1 MEQVR
6 QQIEEGQKEQKQKED
21 LFNGKVAI
29 VTGAGQGLGR
39 AYAQAL
45 LDRGARVVASDLG
58 TDQTGEGANAA
69 LIAEA
74 AHTLHADRGRLI
86 THSGRLDDEAGC
98 KQVVELAIAHFGAL
112 DILIHNAGWVGYQP
126 IEAQDDVFLER
137 AIDINVRA
145 PIWLSKH
152 AWAHLKQS
160 ASPRVVLTTS
170 DRAMFQHYAQPGLT
184 AYAAG
189 KMAQVGIM
197 NALSMEGEPHGIL
210 VNAVSPV
217 AKTRMWGVT
226 HPPENLKPE
235 WVAPGVL
242 YLASALCQDTGVIL
256 RASNGQFTATRFC
269 ENVGV
274 VYPTNLARVECASFE
289 DVARHWHRIKEFSD
303 A

>member
-1 MEQVR
+1 MEQKHH
-6 QQIEEGQKEQKQKED
+6 QTDEIFK
-21 LFNGKVAI
+21 GKVAI
-29 VTGAGQGLGR
+29 VTGAAQGLGR
-39 AYAQAL
+39 AYLQAL
-45 LDRGARVVASDLG
+45 LDRGACVVASDLG
-58 TDQTGEGANAA
+58 TDQAGEGANSG

-74 AHTLHADRGRLI
+74 ACALKADEEHLAL
-86 THSGRLDDEAGC
+86 HSGRLDHEAGC
-98 KQVVELAIAHFGAL
+98 KQLVGLAIAQFGAL

-126 IEAQDDVFLER
+126 IEEQDNDFLER
-137 AIDINVRA
+137 AIGINVYA

-160 ASPRVVLTTS
+160 SSARIVLNTS
-170 DRAMFQHYAQPGLT
+170 DRAMYRRYTQPGLT

-189 KMAQVGIM
+189 KMGQVGIM

-217 AKTRMWGVT
+217 AKTRMWGIVQ
-226 HPPENLKPE
+226 PPDDLKPE

-242 YLASALCQDTGVIL
+242 YLASPLCQDTGVIL

-269 ENVGV
+269 ENPGV
-274 VYPTNLARVECASFE
+274 TYPTNLGRVECATVE
-289 DVARHWHRIKEFSD
+289 DIAKNWERIKEFSD